1 MLQRTIAILA
11 GVGLCLLAVLL
22 TTTTPATAGPFGV
35 LVIFIS
41 AYLVF
46 LGFVSFFLYG
56 VWMVVSRL
64 SVGFGLRRPIQ
75 PLEFRRS
82 YYYSTIVAAAP
93 VMLICLQSVG
103 AISIYELLLVV
114 IFVILGCLYISKRIY

>member
-56 VWMVVSRL
+56 IWLLL
-64 SVGFGLRRPIQ
+64 SKLSTGFGLKRPIE
-75 PLEFRRS
+75 PLSFRRS
-82 YYYSTIVAAAP
+82 YYYSTIIAAAP
-93 VMLICLQSVG
+93 VMLIGLQSVG
-103 AISIYELLLVV
+103 AITIYELLLVV
-114 IFVILGCLYISKRIY
+114 IFVVLGCVYISRRIY

>member
-56 VWMVVSRL
+56 VWLLISKL
-64 SVGFGLRRPIQ
+64 SVGFGLRRPLE
-75 PLEFRRS
+75 PLPFRRS
-82 YYYSTIVAAAP
+82 YYYSTIIAAAP
-93 VMLICLQSVG
+93 VMLIGLQSVG
-103 AISIYELLLVV
+103 AISIYELILVA
-114 IFVILGCLYISKRIY
+114 IFVVLGCVYISKRIY